1 MQNRLSRIVTGS
13 SLLLLA
19 GCLAALAYGWTRLQQ
34 AEAELARLR
43 PHTNAAAELQEA
55 HRELER
61 LRPQADEVER
71 LRKQTQEIHR
81 LRGQYQEWQR
91 LRDDA
96 AALEREN
103 AQLKASHQELLA
115 QHQSLR
121 GQFQSLVTSRP
132 QPSTAAAAVTPNP
145 STWLGI
151 SIQSLSENPQAQSQA
166 TGIRD
171 GVIVTTVIPNGPA
184 EAVGLR
190 AGDIITALDDKPM
203 LTAQQLREE
212 MRAKQVGQRVVVDV
226 YRDGLIHK
234 LGVNSE
240 AFPTAP

>member
-1 MQNRLSRIVTGS
+1 MQNRFSKILAGS
-13 SLLLLA
+13 SVLLLA
-19 GCLAALAYGWTRLQQ
+19 GLLAALAYSWTRLQE

-43 PHTNAAAELQEA
+43 PHAEAVAELEEA
-55 HRELER
+55 SRELAK
-61 LRPQADEVER
+61 LRVQADELEL

-91 LRDDA
+91 LREA
-96 AALEREN
+96 YAALEDEN
-103 AQLKASHQELLA
+103 AQLRASQQDLAA

-121 GQFQSLVTSRP
+121 GQVQSLVATRP
-132 QPSTAAAAVTPNP
+132 QPPAAAVPGNP
-145 STWLGI
+145 ATWLGI
-151 SIQSLSENPQAQSQA
+151 SIQTLSENVQAQSEA
-166 TGIRD
+166 PGIEH

-190 AGDIITALDDKPM
+190 AGDIITALDGDPM

-212 MRAKQVGQRVVVDV
+212 MRTKQIGERVVVDV

-234 LGVNSE
+234 LGINSE